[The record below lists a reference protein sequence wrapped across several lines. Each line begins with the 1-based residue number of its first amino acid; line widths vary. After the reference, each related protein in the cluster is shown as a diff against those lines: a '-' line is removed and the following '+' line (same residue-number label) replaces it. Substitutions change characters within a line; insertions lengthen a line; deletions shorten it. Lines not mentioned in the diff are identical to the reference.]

1 MNGLSIVVSGCAF
14 GLFTACGFSGGSAG
28 GLLDARG
35 VASDGQGTTDSA
47 APVDA
52 MPGCQL
58 GFDFMDTKSPES
70 PTFSTQLGSAPST
83 NIRKLMCP
91 PGTIQVGLRVQLS
104 DQKVANNFLSQ
115 STYLLEM
122 LCAPMSV
129 DGSAI
134 LVGTPSLVSVRG
146 SGADNWLPASFKP
159 STPTRC
165 AANELLVGL
174 SVRSGARNDA
184 FLRVKAFCLA
194 MSGFLDF
201 GARTEIEV
209 DGSTVDF
216 PDNETELYCPDGYM
230 PSSWD
235 VGTSQGISTM
245 KPTCSKL
252 TCR

>member
-1 MNGLSIVVSGCAF
+1 MHGLSIVVSGCAF

-28 GLLDARG
+28 GPLDARG
-35 VASDGQGTTDSA
+35 VATDGRRAIDSPPPA
-47 APVDA
+47 DA

-58 GFDFMDTKSPES
+58 GFDLAETTPPYS
-70 PTFSTQLGSAPST
+70 PTMSTQLGSAPST
-83 NIRKLMCP
+83 NSKTLQCP
-91 PGTIQVGLRVQLS
+91 PGTMQAGLRVQLS

-115 STYLLEM
+115 SAYLLEI

-129 DGSAI
+129 DGSKI
-134 LVGTPSLVSVRG
+134 LVGTASSVSVHG
-146 SGADNWLPASFKP
+146 SGANNWLPASFKP
-159 STPTRC
+159 TTPTRC

-209 DGSTVDF
+209 DGSTVDV

-230 PSSWD
+230 PSSWY

-252 TCR
+252 TCQ